1 MCVLTK
7 PDSPLDRFYAM
18 GAKATAP
25 TDLLALGLSRRA
37 EDADP
42 NEPLARSMLRRE
54 GGIRNLVELTP
65 ADLAAHGMDGFETA
79 RFLALLELG
88 RRTGSSGRGKVETI
102 DGPEDVFRLC
112 DDLRNQKKEHFVA
125 VLLDTQSG
133 VMRRA
138 TIHVG
143 TLTASL
149 VGAREVFREAVR
161 DGASSIVVAHN
172 HPSGDPTPSPEDVQV
187 TRQLVMAGRLL
198 DIPVQDHVV
207 IGDTE
212 YRSLKR
218 MGLMG

>member
-1 MCVLTK
+1 
-7 PDSPLDRFYAM
+7 M
-18 GAKATAP
+18 GARGASP

-37 EDADP
+37 EDAEP
-42 NEPLARSMLRRE
+42 NESIARAVLRRE
-54 GGIRNLVELTP
+54 GGVRNLVELTP
-65 ADLAAHGMDGFETA
+65 ADLAAHGMDLFEST

-88 RRTGSSGRGKVETI
+88 RRTGNAGRGPVETI

-112 DDLRNQKKEHFVA
+112 DDLRHQKKEYFVA
-125 VLLDTQSG
+125 ILLDAQSG

-187 TRQLVMAGRLL
+187 TRRLTLAGDLL
-198 DIPVQDHVV
+198 DIPVLDHIV
-207 IGDTE
+207 IGDVA

-218 MGLMG
+218 LGLMD

>member
-1 MCVLTK
+1 
-7 PDSPLDRFYAM
+7 M
-18 GAKATAP
+18 GAKASQP

-37 EDADP
+37 DDAEP
-42 NEPLARSMLRRE
+42 NLHPAREMLRRE
-54 GGIRNLVELTP
+54 GGIRDLIDLTP
-65 ADLAAHGMDGFETA
+65 ADLAAHGLDLFETA

-88 RRTGSSGRGKVETI
+88 RRAGTRDRGPVRTI
-102 DGPEDVFRLC
+102 DGPDDAFRLC
-112 DDLRNQKKEHFVA
+112 DDLRHQKKEYFVA
-125 VLLDTQSG
+125 ILLDTQSG

-143 TLTASL
+143 TLNASL

-161 DGASSIVVAHN
+161 DGASSIIVAHN

-187 TRQLVMAGRLL
+187 TRQLVMAGSLL
-198 DIPVQDHVV
+198 DIPVQDHIV
-207 IGDTE
+207 IGDKE

>member
-1 MCVLTK
+1 MLTQ
-7 PDSPLDRFYAM
+7 PDTPLDRFRAM
-18 GAKATAP
+18 GARGTSP
-25 TDLLALGLSRRA
+25 TDLLALGLSRRT
-37 EDADP
+37 EDAEP
-42 NEPLARSMLRRE
+42 NESLARTMLRRE
-54 GGIRNLVELTP
+54 GGVRNLVELTP
-65 ADLAAHGMDGFETA
+65 ADLAAHGLDLFESA

-88 RRTGSSGRGKVETI
+88 RRMGNAGRGAVASI

-112 DDLRNQKKEHFVA
+112 DDLRHQKKEYFVA
-125 VLLDTQSG
+125 ILLDTQSG

-187 TRQLVMAGRLL
+187 TRQLIMAGSLL
-198 DIPVQDHVV
+198 DIPVLDHIV
-207 IGDTE
+207 IGDTSFS
-212 YRSLKR
+212 SLKR

>member
-1 MCVLTK
+1 
-7 PDSPLDRFYAM
+7 
-18 GAKATAP
+18 
-25 TDLLALGLSRRA
+25 
-37 EDADP
+37 
-42 NEPLARSMLRRE
+42 MLVRE

-65 ADLAAHGMDGFETA
+65 ADLTAQGLDGFEAA

-88 RRTGSSGRGKVETI
+88 RRMGSAARGPVKSI
-102 DGPEDVFRLC
+102 DGPQDVFDLC
-112 DDLRNQKKEHFVA
+112 HDLRDQKREFFVA
-125 VLLDTQSG
+125 ILLDTQSG

-149 VGAREVFREAVR
+149 VGAREVFREAIR

-187 TRQLVMAGRLL
+187 TRQLMMAGSLL

-207 IGDTE
+207 IGDRE

>member
-1 MCVLTK
+1 MLTQ
-7 PDSPLDRFYAM
+7 PDTPLDRLYAM
-18 GAKATAP
+18 GAKGTSP

-37 EDADP
+37 EDAEP
-42 NEPLARSMLRRE
+42 NEPIARTLLRRE
-54 GGIRNLVELTP
+54 GGIRNLIELTP
-65 ADLAAHGMDGFETA
+65 ADLGAHGMDGFETA

-88 RRTGSSGRGKVETI
+88 RRMGAAGRGPVVSI

-112 DDLRNQKKEHFVA
+112 DDLRHQKKEYFVA
-125 VLLDTQSG
+125 ILLDTQSG

-161 DGASSIVVAHN
+161 DGASSIIVAHN

-187 TRQLVMAGRLL
+187 TRQLIMAGSLL
-198 DIPVQDHVV
+198 DIPVLDHIV

>member
-1 MCVLTK
+1 
-7 PDSPLDRFYAM
+7 M
-18 GAKATAP
+18 GAKGSSP
-25 TDLLALGLSRRA
+25 TDLLALGLSRRV
-37 EDADP
+37 EDAEP
-42 NEPLARSMLRRE
+42 NEGLARAMLRRE
-54 GGIRNLVELTP
+54 GGVRNLVELTP
-65 ADLAAHGMDGFETA
+65 ADLAAHGLDLFESA

-88 RRTGSSGRGKVETI
+88 RRMGNAGRGEVSSI

-112 DDLRNQKKEHFVA
+112 DDLRHQKKEFFVA
-125 VLLDTQSG
+125 ILLDTQNG

-172 HPSGDPTPSPEDVQV
+172 HPSGDPSPSPEDVQV
-187 TRQLVMAGRLL
+187 TRQLIMAGSLL
-198 DIPVQDHVV
+198 DIPVFDHIV
-207 IGDTE
+207 IGDTTFS
-212 YRSLKR
+212 SLKR

>member
-1 MCVLTK
+1 MLTR
-7 PDSPLDRFYAM
+7 PDTPLDRFRAM
-18 GAKATAP
+18 GARGTGPA
-25 TDLLALGLSRRA
+25 DLLAIGLSRRA
-37 EDADP
+37 EDAEP
-42 NEPLARSMLRRE
+42 NEAHARRMLQRE
-54 GGIRNLVELTP
+54 DGIRNLAKLSP
-65 ADLAAHGMDGFETA
+65 ADLATQGLDLFESA
-79 RFLALLELG
+79 RFLALIELG
-88 RRTGSSGRGKVETI
+88 RRMGAAGPGEVRTI

-112 DDLRNQKKEHFVA
+112 HDLQRQKKEHFVA
-125 VLLDTQSG
+125 VLLDSQSG

-187 TRQLVMAGRLL
+187 TRQLVQAGNLL
-198 DIPVQDHVV
+198 DIPVLDHIV
-207 IGDTE
+207 IGDT
-212 YRSLKR
+212 RFSSLKR